1 MFNYVSR
8 WYKDKFSDPHVV
20 TLTLFILFSVVILYF
35 FSDLLMPVLVA
46 VVLAFLLDGPVNRLT
61 LSGLSRNNAS
71 IIVMILFTSIGLLT
85 FLGLV
90 PVLWKQ
96 TENLIQEV
104 PNMVNKAND
113 FIIALPEK
121 YPGVVQP
128 EQIEQIITT
137 IKEKLLGMGEVI
149 LQASLS
155 SISNIVAL
163 LIYFILVPIMVF
175 FFLKDKQEMLNNLTR
190 FLPKERRLTS
200 QVGNEMHQQIH
211 NYIRGK
217 VIEIIIIG
225 VTSTVAFALLG
236 LNYAILLGAL
246 VGLSVLVPYVGA
258 TVVTFP
264 VLFVALFQWGVSPE
278 FGYVMLAYGIIQVLD
293 GNVLVPLLFSEAV
306 NLHPVAIIIAV
317 IIFGGLWGVWG
328 VFFAIPLATLVK
340 AIINAWPDT
349 DNDEVLES

>member
-1 MFNYVSR
+1 MIQYISS

-20 TLTLFILFSVVILYF
+20 TLSLFILISAVILYF

-46 VVLAFLLDGPVNRLT
+46 VVFAFLLESPVQRLVKT
-61 LSGLSRNNAS
+61 GLSRNNS
-71 IIVMILFTSIGLLT
+71 TIIIMIVFTGVSLLTILGLL
-85 FLGLV
+85 

-96 TENLIQEV
+96 TANLVQEV
-104 PNMVNKAND
+104 PNMVNQANN

-121 YPGVVQP
+121 YPDLVHAD
-128 EQIEQIITT
+128 QIEGLITS
-137 IKEKLLGMGEVI
+137 IKEKLLSVGEIV

-155 SISNIVAL
+155 SISNIVAI

-175 FFLKDKQEMLNNLTR
+175 FFLKDKKDILDNAAR

-200 QVGNEMHQQIH
+200 QVANEMHQQIH

-217 VIEIIIIG
+217 LIEIVIIG
-225 VTSTVAFALLG
+225 VLSGVAFALLG

-317 IIFGGLWGVWG
+317 ILFGGLWGVWG

-340 AIINAWPDT
+340 AIINAWP
-349 DNDEVLES
+349 ESESY